1 MPQRLRDT
9 TVETIRTLKQ
19 SIETSVKACVSLEEA
34 AQTFTNLLWEEFGES
49 IILVRFFV
57 TLPFS
62 TLPDRY
68 QRSVAQLAEG
78 EGITPLLGDHTP
90 VLTLLGSFGGEE
102 IRNVKQYFGLPLV
115 SYGFIESIPM
125 ISDLLRELGFSLNGK
140 KEPGDNTQDAGDV
153 ETKSVSLLSGV
164 FYVPHTQHAVNGK
177 DERMLLAFD
186 RIAAYNSKSLSEIQT
201 IFGIGGAYISGPFIA
216 ILICTKEALERKMVE
231 QFIPVANYVKTST
244 TKLVLE
250 NKIFSRYYYDEK
262 RDTYNYRA
270 TA

>member
-1 MPQRLRDT
+1 MPQKLRDT
-9 TVETIRTLKQ
+9 TGETIKALKQ

-68 QRSVAQLAEG
+68 QRSVGQLAEG
-78 EGITPLLGDHTP
+78 EGVTPLLGDHTP
-90 VLTLLGSFGGEE
+90 VLTLLGSRGGEE

-125 ISDLLRELGFSLNGK
+125 ISDFLKELGFSLNGEK
-140 KEPGDNTQDAGDV
+140 ASRNNTQDTGDI
-153 ETKSVSLLSGV
+153 ETNSVSFLSGV
-164 FYVPHTQHAVNGK
+164 FYVPEAQHAVNGK
-177 DERMLLAFD
+177 GERIFSAFD
-186 RIAAYNSKSLSEIQT
+186 RIAAYNSENFSEIQT

-216 ILICTKEALERKMVE
+216 ILICTKEALEKKMVE

-244 TKLVLE
+244 TKLVLGD
-250 NKIFSRYYYDEK
+250 KIFSRYYYDE
-262 RDTYNYRA
+262 RRNT
-270 TA
+270 